1 MWQEQFDAVL
11 KRTFFMVN
19 TLKPVL
25 TKSAAAVVLMSS
37 VIGYQPMPGF
47 ALGSITSATMIALT
61 RALAGRWSAEGVR
74 VNCVASGIQT
84 GGVVSRMLHLE
95 EHEVVSELVPMGRL
109 AIAEDCAAAAAFL
122 CSKDSEYI
130 TGETLCVSGGVA
142 SRL

>member
-61 RALAGRWSAEGVR
+61 EGVR